1 MEGEN
6 KHRSLS
12 LWQVVVIGVAYMAPA
27 TVFDTF
33 GIISRVTNGQV
44 PLAYLLALVA
54 MLLTAF
60 SYARFSR
67 LSPKEGSAYTFT
79 TETCG
84 KTMGFFVGW
93 CSLLDYMLLPLINAL
108 LAGFYLNS
116 IFPDVSYTTW
126 VLIMVGLVTLINSF
140 RINILANFSF
150 VFVLATLVMMLVFI
164 YLVVTGIG
172 STQGYSQVMTVKPMF
187 NGDPELATLV
197 AGVSL
202 VCFSYL
208 GFDAVST
215 LAHETKNPTKT
226 IPKAIIWTT
235 VLGGAIFITVSWFV
249 TLQFPTLA
257 QFKNPDEA
265 LPEIALIVGGAAFQT
280 QLLTVQ
286 IMNAFASGLATHAS
300 ASRLIHIMGRDGIFN
315 KRVFGSVSQKLG
327 TPLYSIIFVGLIS
340 LLAIYVDLAMV
351 VSFVSFGA
359 LIAFTM
365 VNFSVFMKFYVI
377 RKERSGLKNLFMN
390 LFLPLASVLSL
401 LGLWINLEMSA
412 LEFGG
417 VWLCVGVVL
426 VVYKK
431 IKKQPISLGSPAEEV
446 SNG

>member
-1 MEGEN
+1 MECEN
-6 KHRSLS
+6 HQRSLS

-33 GIISRVTNGQV
+33 GIISRVTEGRV

-54 MLLTAF
+54 MLLTAL

-67 LSPKEGSAYTFT
+67 ISSKEGSAYTYT

-108 LAGFYLNS
+108 LAAFYLNALM
-116 IFPDVSYTTW
+116 PDVSYTAW
-126 VLIMVGLVTLINSF
+126 VMIMVGLVTLINSF

-150 VFVLATLVMMLVFI
+150 IFVAATLVMMLVFI
-164 YLVVTGIG
+164 FLVVTGIG
-172 STQGYSQVMTVKPMF
+172 NSQGYSGILTTKPLW
-187 NGDPELATLV
+187 NGNTEMMSLIS
-197 AGVSL
+197 GISL

-215 LAHETKNPTKT
+215 LASETKNPTKT
-226 IPKAIIWTT
+226 IPKAIILTT
-235 VLGGAIFITVSWFV
+235 LVGGGIFITVSWFV
-249 TLQFPTLA
+249 QLSFPSLS

-265 LPEIALIVGGAAFQT
+265 LPEIALFVGGAVFQSA
-280 QLLTVQ
+280 LLTVQ

-300 ASRLIHIMGRDGIFN
+300 ASRLMYIMGRDGVFN
-315 KRVFGSVSQKLG
+315 KRIFGAISKKRG
-327 TPLYSIIFVGLIS
+327 TPLYSIFFVGMIS
-340 LLAIYVDLAMV
+340 LLAIYVDLATV

-365 VNFSVFMKFYVI
+365 VNFSVFMKFYVL
-377 RKERSGLKNLFMN
+377 RKERLGFKNVFMN
-390 LFLPLASVLSL
+390 VFLPLVSVLSL
-401 LGLWINLEMSA
+401 LGLWINLEKSA

-417 VWLCVGVVL
+417 IWLCVGIGLVL
-426 VVYKK
+426 YKK
-431 IKKQPISLGSPAEEV
+431 IKKQPISIGAPAEEV

>member
-1 MEGEN
+1 MESEN
-6 KHRSLS
+6 HQRSLS

-54 MLLTAF
+54 MLLTAL

-67 LSPKEGSAYTFT
+67 LSPKEGSAYTYT

-108 LAGFYLNS
+108 LAGFYLNAL
-116 IFPDVSYTTW
+116 FPDVSYTAW

-172 STQGYSQVMTVKPMF
+172 HTQGYSGVMTMKPMF
-187 NGDPELATLV
+187 SGDPELATLV

-215 LAHETKNPTKT
+215 LAHETKDPTKT

-235 VLGGAIFITVSWFV
+235 LVGGAIFITVSWFV

-280 QLLTVQ
+280 ALLSVQ

-300 ASRLIHIMGRDGIFN
+300 ASRLMYIMGRDGVFN
-315 KRVFGSVSQKLG
+315 KKVFGSVSSKLG
-327 TPLYSIIFVGLIS
+327 TPLYSIFFVGLIS
-340 LLAIYVDLAMV
+340 LLAIYVDLATV

-390 LFLPLASVLSL
+390 LFLPLASVFSL

>member
-1 MEGEN
+1 
-6 KHRSLS
+6 
-12 LWQVVVIGVAYMAPA
+12 
-27 TVFDTF
+27 
-33 GIISRVTNGQV
+33 
-44 PLAYLLALVA
+44 
-54 MLLTAF
+54 
-60 SYARFSR
+60 
-67 LSPKEGSAYTFT
+67 
-79 TETCG
+79 
-84 KTMGFFVGW
+84 MGFFVGW

-116 IFPDVSYTTW
+116 LFPDVSYTVW

-150 VFVLATLVMMLVFI
+150 VFVIATLIMMLVFI

-172 STQGYSQVMTVKPMF
+172 SSQGYSHVVTMKPMF
-187 NGDPELATLV
+187 SGQPELGTLV

-235 VLGGAIFITVSWFV
+235 LLGGAIFITVSWFV

-257 QFKNPDEA
+257 QFNNPDEA

-280 QLLTVQ
+280 ALLSVQ

-300 ASRLIHIMGRDGIFN
+300 ASRLMYIMGRDGVFN
-315 KRVFGSVSQKLG
+315 KRVFGSVSTKLG
-327 TPLYSIIFVGLIS
+327 TPLYSIFFVGLIS
-340 LLAIYVDLAMV
+340 LLAIYVDLATV

-365 VNFSVFMKFYVI
+365 VNFSVFMKFFVI
-377 RKERSGLKNLFMN
+377 AKARSGFKNMFMN
-390 LFLPLASVLSL
+390 LFLPFASVFSL
-401 LGLWINLEMSA
+401 LGLWINLEKSA

-417 VWLCVGVVL
+417 VWLCVGIGLVL
-426 VVYKK
+426 YKK
-431 IKKQPISLGSPAEEV
+431 IKKQPISLGTPIEEA
-446 SNG
+446 

>member
-1 MEGEN
+1 
-6 KHRSLS
+6 
-12 LWQVVVIGVAYMAPA
+12 
-27 TVFDTF
+27 
-33 GIISRVTNGQV
+33 
-44 PLAYLLALVA
+44 
-54 MLLTAF
+54 
-60 SYARFSR
+60 
-67 LSPKEGSAYTFT
+67 
-79 TETCG
+79 
-84 KTMGFFVGW
+84 
-93 CSLLDYMLLPLINAL
+93 
-108 LAGFYLNS
+108 
-116 IFPDVSYTTW
+116 
-126 VLIMVGLVTLINSF
+126 
-140 RINILANFSF
+140 
-150 VFVLATLVMMLVFI
+150 
-164 YLVVTGIG
+164 
-172 STQGYSQVMTVKPMF
+172 MTVKPMF

-315 KRVFGSVSQKLG
+315 KRVFGSVSSKLG